1 VRNATQKMKIYSQNV
16 MMFLRTVSA
25 SAKIENLPNHKT
37 TLENQN
43 PHISHTQHLRHIPR
57 RRASYNTGVHLAH
70 KHLTGVHLMDVHLI
84 GVSIIDPPLQ
94 DGKLGRSQMSG
105 CVENLKLCAINL
117 QSTRPAARSC
127 IFQRSCPVASEYLAC
142 FFSTPD
148 HHLSAP

>member
-1 VRNATQKMKIYSQNV
+1 MKIYSQNV

-25 SAKIENLPNHKT
+25 SAKIENLPNKIPIYLIHST
-37 TLENQN
+37 YGIYLVDVHLTIQACT
-43 PHISHTQHLRHIPR
+43 SHT
-57 RRASYNTGVHLAH
+57 SMYLAH
-70 KHLTGVHLMDVHLI
+70 KHLTRVHLMDVYLI
-84 GVSIIDPPLQ
+84 GVSIIDPPLR
-94 DGKLGRSQMSG
+94 DGKMGRSQMSG
-105 CVENLKLCAINL
+105 CVENLKLCVINL